1 MNWTSGSCQTSCG
14 RSVSKNVIVKKFNLL
29 WCEQLPES
37 PPRSS
42 QSLWSRRSSSTF
54 PLDPAL
60 APHTFKV
67 THCSSDL
74 RKTFLTNRT
83 SCLGDFF
90 ASIQTPASQKTHRA
104 STGLV
109 DKSPWW
115 SKMSQKC
122 NTMWLTRDIEDQ
134 EAIQHFP
141 LDERTWHR
149 WWSRIWGHEIS
160 WEPGGGSRRLQRPWH
175 CGKHRAPK
183 KGPKL
188 ILTSLQC
195 IPQNFSKSPLKHLA
209 SVQKIW
215 WQQFKGIV
223 CLDQPRGGES
233 LQVFVEELVQVRLAV
248 VPDHRHVDERRALE
262 EVLLCLLQLDA
273 VHDVPSHLLN
283 SFETFKK
290 WKFD

>member
-74 RKTFLTNRT
+74 CKTFLTNRT

-115 SKMSQKC
+115 SKMSQKMQY
-122 NTMWLTRDIEDQ
+122 NVIDKTYKIKKSFNFFSIKES
-134 EAIQHFP
+134 
-141 LDERTWHR
+141 TWHK
-149 WWSRIWGHEIS
+149 WWSHIWGHEIS
-160 WEPGGGSRRLQRPWH
+160 WETRDGSRRLQRPWH
-175 CGKHRAPK
+175 CGKHRAPEK
-183 KGPKL
+183 R
-188 ILTSLQC
+188 
-195 IPQNFSKSPLKHLA
+195 
-209 SVQKIW
+209 
-215 WQQFKGIV
+215 
-223 CLDQPRGGES
+223 D
-233 LQVFVEELVQVRLAV
+233 
-248 VPDHRHVDERRALE
+248 
-262 EVLLCLLQLDA
+262 
-273 VHDVPSHLLN
+273 
-283 SFETFKK
+283 
-290 WKFD
+290 